1 MGHGSETQRAFVEA
15 ARWTEGVVATI
26 ADDAW
31 SIPALGDW
39 NLRSLVG
46 HTARALSTVRNAL
59 AHPAEAE
66 ELPSPEAYYRAAAS
80 AAAADPEQVRERG
93 VAAGQALGAQPR
105 EAFRELVELTV
116 AELRALS
123 LDDDPLVTSVAGGI
137 RLSAYLPTRVFELVV
152 HGLDICR
159 AVGREDA
166 PPLAAQRLALGLAG
180 DLAAAQ
186 GLGPEL
192 LLALTGRSA
201 LPHGFTVL

>member
-1 MGHGSETQRAFVEA
+1 MTQQLPRPH
-15 ARWTEGVVATI
+15 AT
-26 ADDAW
+26 
-31 SIPALGDW
+31 PA
-39 NLRSLVG
+39 
-46 HTARALSTVRNAL
+46 
-59 AHPAEAE
+59 
-66 ELPSPEAYYRAAAS
+66 
-80 AAAADPEQVRERG
+80 
-93 VAAGQALGAQPR
+93 
-105 EAFRELVELTV
+105 
-116 AELRALS
+116 
-123 LDDDPLVTSVAGGI
+123 VAGGI

-180 DLAAAQ
+180 DLAAAR